1 VKVVHMTDQPGYTRI
16 PNDLLDAM
24 DRLGNAELRV
34 ALAIARKTYGW
45 QKECDRISVSQI
57 VDMTGLTSRNT
68 QKAITSLLKKDLIER
83 TPAGKQAYCYS
94 LKTISLGDT
103 DQNHIPSD
111 PISLGDTEPY
121 PVGTRL
127 EAKPYPLGT
136 TQKKDLK
143 ERERKSVSAPKRT
156 PHTRQTNLDSLSES
170 VSIYKQLTNK
180 SPPPTTTTLIATTVV
195 DMSAWHAAVKGWCD
209 RGFKPGN
216 VEGMI
221 DWYLHPEKQQRNTN
235 GHANGK
241 HLRSGTG
248 QHSERKPQV
257 EADLDK
263 PL

>member
-1 VKVVHMTDQPGYTRI
+1 MSDQPTYTRV
-16 PNDLLDAM
+16 PNDLIAAM
-24 DRLGNAELRV
+24 PRLGNAELRV
-34 ALAIARKTYGW
+34 ALAIARKTVGY

-83 TPAGKQAYCYS
+83 TPAGKQTYCYS

-111 PISLGDTEPY
+111 TISLGDTEPY

-127 EAKPYPLGT
+127 EVKPYPLQP

-143 ERERKSVSAPKRT
+143 EKKEKSVSAPKRT

-235 GHANGK
+235 GHGHGKLLRQSANG
-241 HLRSGTG
+241 
-248 QHSERKPQV
+248 HSERKPQV
-257 EADLDK
+257 EIDPDK
-263 PL
+263 W